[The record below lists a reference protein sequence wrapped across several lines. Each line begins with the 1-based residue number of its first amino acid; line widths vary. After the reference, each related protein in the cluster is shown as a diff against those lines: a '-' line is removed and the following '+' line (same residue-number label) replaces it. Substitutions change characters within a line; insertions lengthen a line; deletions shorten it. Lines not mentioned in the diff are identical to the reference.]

1 MAEPQPSTIHEGAE
15 TPPAPAGGAAASE
28 AAALSSLDNKTISG
42 SDSAPKKEVDMK
54 ALNDA
59 MKALGSGDGNKKAA
73 TAGNV
78 KKEEPAKLIK
88 VEAADV
94 SLLVSLLLSS
104 SVSVYFCS
112 MGCLGFRVVNSEL
125 LSFPVLM
132 IRNSRPSILIYPE
145 RRRQNC

>member
-1 MAEPQPSTIHEGAE
+1 
-15 TPPAPAGGAAASE
+15 
-28 AAALSSLDNKTISG
+28 
-42 SDSAPKKEVDMK
+42 
-54 ALNDA
+54 

-73 TAGNV
+73 AAGTL
-78 KKEEPAKLIK
+78 KKASTGEPVKLIK

>member
-94 SLLVSLLLSS
+94 SLLVSSFSL
-104 SVSVYFCS
+104 SVSLCNPPCS
-112 MGCLGFRVVNSEL
+112 MGCLRFVVVTS
-125 LSFPVLM
+125 
-132 IRNSRPSILIYPE
+132 
-145 RRRQNC
+145 

>member
-1 MAEPQPSTIHEGAE
+1 MPRNAFYAQSGGVTAVINASAAGVIE
-15 TPPAPAGGAAASE
+15 TARKHR
-28 AAALSSLDNKTISG
+28 KTISG

>member
-15 TPPAPAGGAAASE
+15 TPPAPPAGGAAAASE

-42 SDSAPKKEVDMK
+42 SDSAPKKEVDLK

-59 MKALGSGDGNKKAA
+59 MKALGSGEGSSKKAA
-73 TAGNV
+73 TAAGTV

-94 SLLVSLLLSS
+94 GLLVSLLAFHSFHVSS
-104 SVSVYFCS
+104 LFSVRWFVLRCCCGEFVAFCLFAVLI
-112 MGCLGFRVVNSEL
+112 MIGSE
-125 LSFPVLM
+125 P
-132 IRNSRPSILIYPE
+132 
-145 RRRQNC
+145 

>member
-42 SDSAPKKEVDMK
+42 SDSAPKKEVDLK

-59 MKALGSGDGNKKAA
+59 MKALGSGEGSKKAA
-73 TAGNV
+73 TAAGTV
-78 KKEEPAKLIK
+78 KKEEPAKSIK

-94 SLLVSLLLSS
+94 GLLVSLIPLHPVSRYFRSMVCFEDCCGEFVAFACLL
-104 SVSVYFCS
+104 C
-112 MGCLGFRVVNSEL
+112 
-125 LSFPVLM
+125 
-132 IRNSRPSILIYPE
+132 
-145 RRRQNC
+145 

>member
-15 TPPAPAGGAAASE
+15 TPPAPPAGGAAAASE

-42 SDSAPKKEVDMK
+42 SDSAPKKEVDLK

-73 TAGNV
+73 SAGTLNN
-78 KKEEPAKLIK
+78 KKAAEEPAKLIK

-94 SLLVSLLLSS
+94 GLLVSFL
-104 SVSVYFCS
+104 FH
-112 MGCLGFRVVNSEL
+112 FL
-125 LSFPVLM
+125 LSFCISLFDRSLKIGSGE
-132 IRNSRPSILIYPE
+132 IRGDY
-145 RRRQNC
+145 

>member
-59 MKALGSGDGNKKAA
+59 MKALGSGDGSKKAA

-94 SLLVSLLLSS
+94 SLLVSSLSLS
-104 SVSVYFCS
+104 YVSLC
-112 MGCLGFRVVNSEL
+112 N
-125 LSFPVLM
+125 PV
-132 IRNSRPSILIYPE
+132 RWDV
-145 RRRQNC
+145 